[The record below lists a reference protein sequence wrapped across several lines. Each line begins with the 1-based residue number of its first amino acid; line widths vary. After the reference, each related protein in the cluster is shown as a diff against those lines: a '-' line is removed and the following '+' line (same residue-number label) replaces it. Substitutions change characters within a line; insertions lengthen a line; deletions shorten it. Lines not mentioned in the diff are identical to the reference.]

1 MLKNV
6 APSIVVFATVQRI
19 DYALIRA
26 TVKHHIPR
34 TNMANSRR
42 KNQETR
48 VSEDVRSKASDT
60 ATKPFQD
67 GDVRAAILELIGT
80 DEDVMK
86 SIVDSVSQVIVT
98 KLLSDSFIA
107 KLADGLMKDGVLDA
121 IKQNV
126 YDDCA
131 LDDEKISSTVE
142 SLERRVGDLDN
153 DNRALREELDAM
165 EQYSRRI
172 IVSLC
177 MASLRQRKTPETP
190 YCMFSTANSTC
201 PSRLTAST
209 AVIA

>member
-1 MLKNV
+1 
-6 APSIVVFATVQRI
+6 
-19 DYALIRA
+19 
-26 TVKHHIPR
+26 
-34 TNMANSRR
+34 MANSRR

-98 KLLSDSFIA
+98 KLLSNDSFIA

-126 YDDCA
+126 YDACA
-131 LDDEKISSTVE
+131 LDDEKISSTV
-142 SLERRVGDLDN
+142 VT
-153 DNRALREELDAM
+153 RASGR
-165 EQYSRRI
+165 
-172 IVSLC
+172 
-177 MASLRQRKTPETP
+177 
-190 YCMFSTANSTC
+190 
-201 PSRLTAST
+201 
-209 AVIA
+209 

>member
-1 MLKNV
+1 
-6 APSIVVFATVQRI
+6 
-19 DYALIRA
+19 
-26 TVKHHIPR
+26 
-34 TNMANSRR
+34 MANSRR

-98 KLLSDSFIA
+98 KLLSNDSFIA

-121 IKQNV
+121 VQNV
-126 YDDCA
+126 YDACA

-153 DNRALREELDAM
+153 DNRALREELDTM
-165 EQYSRRI
+165 EQYSRRN
-172 IVSLC
+172 
-177 MASLRQRKTPETP
+177 
-190 YCMFSTANSTC
+190 CMFSTANQRARHASQHRPQSSPRPLSTIVEQATTRYREV
-201 PSRLTAST
+201 RLLRDPPASVLGEAPT
-209 AVIA
+209 QGHQGRHNGKPDEA